1 MRKSQ
6 AKKWIDPQDVEITDA
21 RHKAFI
27 DAEVAGE
34 TAEDQNRALQ
44 AAIEQWWLQ
53 EKGLTDATTNEQQDA
68 LVQMRTGLQTLES
81 DIPDQQ
87 VPLKMLK
94 KLIAEQYGASAH
106 LAEANIK
113 YRDGIRQDNKDKLGA
128 AGRESR
134 SRNAEA
140 RKCAIIADYKK
151 NKGVFTK
158 KEFAYRHY
166 ANNYNIGWT
175 TVREYLTGV

>member
-1 MRKSQ
+1 MSKLQ

-27 DAEVAGE
+27 DSEVACE
-34 TAEDQNRALQ
+34 TAEDQDAALH

-53 EKGLTDATTNEQQDA
+53 EKGLTGAPPSEQQDA
-68 LVQMRTGLQTLES
+68 LEQMRKGLQTLES
-81 DIPDQQ
+81 DEPDQQ

-94 KLIAEQYGASAH
+94 KLIAEKYGASAH

-128 AGRESR
+128 AGRDTR

-140 RKCAIIADYKK
+140 RKRAIIEDYKK
-151 NKGVFTK
+151 GNFTK
-158 KEFAYRHY
+158 KELSYKPLAKKHGV
-166 ANNYNIGWT
+166 GWT
-175 TVREYLTGV
+175 TVRGYLNGM